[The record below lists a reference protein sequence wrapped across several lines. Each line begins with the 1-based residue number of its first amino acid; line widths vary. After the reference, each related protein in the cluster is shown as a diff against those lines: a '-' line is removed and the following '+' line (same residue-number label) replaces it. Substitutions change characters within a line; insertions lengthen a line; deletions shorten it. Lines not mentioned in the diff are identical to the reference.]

1 MFKSLQF
8 FEGFFYILVI
18 TNHKMKFQEIPGFI
32 EEKKRLIDA
41 YKSNVISHAQ
51 LFFGLEGSPNL
62 SLVLAF
68 STYINCENKS
78 DNDSC
83 GECSSCYKMKKLT
96 HPDVNFIFPVAP
108 TPSIKK
114 EVISDKYIN
123 KWREVCIQ
131 DPYMNINDWFE
142 YYGFE
147 NKQPNISKDESRS
160 IIKKLSLKPFEAKH
174 KITILWLPE
183 YLHLYTANALLKIL
197 EEPPNDTLF
206 FLVTNNYQKLIKTIL
221 SRVQLFKVRQ
231 FSDDEMKQ
239 YFATK
244 EGLLEEEINQIIFL
258 SEGNLNQANRLTQ
271 GSSEDELNH
280 LMLWMRSCYIGNFV
294 EIQKEVEWFNDLSKI
309 KKRAFLTYTMKLMRE
324 ALVIKI
330 DSKLSKIIESEQV
343 FISKFQKTLSLD
355 SLEKIILEVDE
366 SILILDRNANPKILF
381 LDLSLEISNL
391 FQKVKN

>member
-1 MFKSLQF
+1 
-8 FEGFFYILVI
+8 
-18 TNHKMKFQEIPGFI
+18 
-32 EEKKRLIDA
+32 
-41 YKSNVISHAQ
+41 
-51 LFFGLEGSPNL
+51 
-62 SLVLAF
+62 
-68 STYINCENKS
+68 
-78 DNDSC
+78 
-83 GECSSCYKMKKLT
+83 
-96 HPDVNFIFPVAP
+96 
-108 TPSIKK
+108 
-114 EVISDKYIN
+114 
-123 KWREVCIQ
+123 
-131 DPYMNINDWFE
+131 
-142 YYGFE
+142 
-147 NKQPNISKDESRS
+147 
-160 IIKKLSLKPFEAKH
+160 
-174 KITILWLPE
+174 
-183 YLHLYTANALLKIL
+183 LHLYTANALLKIL